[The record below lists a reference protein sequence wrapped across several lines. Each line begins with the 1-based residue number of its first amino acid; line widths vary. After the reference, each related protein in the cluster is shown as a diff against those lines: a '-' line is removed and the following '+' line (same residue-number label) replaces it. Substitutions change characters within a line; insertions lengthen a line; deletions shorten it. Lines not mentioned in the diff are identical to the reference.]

1 MYTCYIDNNFCSEK
15 FRMQE
20 YEEMLENESRKES
33 EKGWN
38 TTRCELASP
47 GRLSTTQVSCHSRPN
62 QSKTSQK
69 TPKRKGIVAKG
80 GHAINDSSPQLSSN
94 ISPGNGANVS
104 TRASAVKS
112 PLTRGASPGPS

>member
-1 MYTCYIDNNFCSEK
+1 
-15 FRMQE
+15 MQE

-47 GRLSTTQVSCHSRPN
+47 GRLSTTQVAGHSRPHY
-62 QSKTSQK
+62 SKTSQK

-80 GHAINDSSPQLSSN
+80 GHAINDERHDSSSN
-94 ISPGNGANVS
+94 ISPGRDISAS
-104 TRASAVKS
+104 TTVSAVIS
-112 PLTRGASPGPS
+112 PLTRGTSPGLS